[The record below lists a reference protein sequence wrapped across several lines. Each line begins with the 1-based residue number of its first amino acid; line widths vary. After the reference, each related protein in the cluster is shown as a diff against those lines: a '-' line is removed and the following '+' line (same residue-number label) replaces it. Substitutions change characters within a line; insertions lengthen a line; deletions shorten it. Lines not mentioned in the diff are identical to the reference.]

1 MQGFHLPHRQSS
13 LKEGRTIHYKVP
25 LQYQPEEDLTV
36 GQISDKEKIKTE
48 AVAQK
53 LVFCKKDVLRDFT
66 KFTGKHPC

>member
-36 GQISDKEKIKTE
+36 GQILDKDAECFLCSTVSIMKSEKEIN
-48 AVAQK
+48 
-53 LVFCKKDVLRDFT
+53 
-66 KFTGKHPC
+66 